1 MDRPEILRKKYTT
14 IFFMGVAMISSL
26 FIYWVLIQ
34 FVIQPRQALESTVA
48 LKRYMIYFVALT
60 DLVIIIL
67 LKKNLSQK
75 KPQDNL
81 TALVNK
87 LQTSAMTI
95 FVLCESPA
103 ILGFAFYF
111 IGGSR
116 QDYYIL
122 ATYSLSLF
130 AIFFPRLNQWE
141 EYTAGAVV

>member
-67 LKKNLSQK
+67 
-75 KPQDNL
+75 
-81 TALVNK
+81 
-87 LQTSAMTI
+87 
-95 FVLCESPA
+95 
-103 ILGFAFYF
+103 
-111 IGGSR
+111 
-116 QDYYIL
+116 
-122 ATYSLSLF
+122 
-130 AIFFPRLNQWE
+130 
-141 EYTAGAVV
+141 